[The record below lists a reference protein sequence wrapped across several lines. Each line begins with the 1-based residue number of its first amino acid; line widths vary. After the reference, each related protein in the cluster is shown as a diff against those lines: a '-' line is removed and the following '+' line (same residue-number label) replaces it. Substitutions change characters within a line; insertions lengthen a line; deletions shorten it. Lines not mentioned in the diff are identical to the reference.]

1 MTRSSSSL
9 VARYV
14 RYWLPV
20 LLWMGVIFVASS
32 RSHLPFYVNKTV
44 DFVTKKAAHVTE
56 YGVLAFLLWRAISRE
71 REWSAWPSFGG
82 AFVLSLLYAISDEL
96 HQTFVPGR
104 NGALTD
110 VGFDALG
117 ALLAL
122 GLVWWFSREQ
132 NGDFDVGRRSL
143 TELPPSRSET
153 LRQAQGRLFG
163 DQKGQNDDFP
173 KQSLLL
179 NDDAPQLDQL
189 QDCHESDNDLH
200 A

>member
-1 MTRSSSSL
+1 MTRSSSL
-9 VARYV
+9 ITRYL

-32 RSHLPFYVNKTV
+32 QPELPFVLNKTV

-56 YGVLAFLLWRAISRE
+56 YGVLAFLLWRAISKE
-71 REWSAWPSFGG
+71 RGWPYWPSFGG
-82 AFVLSLLYAISDEL
+82 AFAVSLLYAISDEF

-104 NGALTD
+104 SGRLTD

-122 GLVWWFSREQ
+122 GLVWWFAKDD
-132 NGDFDVGRRSL
+132 N
-143 TELPPSRSET
+143 LPKE
-153 LRQAQGRLFG
+153 
-163 DQKGQNDDFP
+163 
-173 KQSLLL
+173 SLLL
-179 NDDAPQLDQL
+179 DFDALQFDEL
-189 QDCHESDNDLH
+189 QDGQEGDDDLQ